1 VLYHQLQQKISCE
14 RKVREVGLCKTVNTK
29 LNRFQT
35 YQQPS
40 KTLIKT
46 MKKLEI
52 YEPAM
57 CCSTGV
63 CGVDVDPLLVQF
75 VADLQWLAGQGVE
88 VARHN
93 LSQEPQAFAS
103 NPDVVKEMEAGM
115 DRLPIMVVDG
125 HVVST
130 GVYLSRRQMATKLG
144 LAENQLNPEP
154 HIKINESG
162 CCKPSSGCC

>member
-1 VLYHQLQQKISCE
+1 MI
-14 RKVREVGLCKTVNTK
+14 
-29 LNRFQT
+29 
-35 YQQPS
+35 
-40 KTLIKT
+40 

-63 CGVDVDPLLVQF
+63 CGVDVDPILVQF

-103 NPDVVKEMEAGM
+103 NPDVLKEMETGM
-115 DRLPIMVVDG
+115 DRLPIMMVDG

-130 GVYLSRRQMATKLG
+130 GIYLTRDQLATKLG
-144 LAENQLNPEP
+144 LTDKSAKPQ
-154 HIKINESG
+154 INITESA

>member
-1 VLYHQLQQKISCE
+1 
-14 RKVREVGLCKTVNTK
+14 
-29 LNRFQT
+29 
-35 YQQPS
+35 
-40 KTLIKT
+40 

-52 YEPAM
+52 YEPAL

-63 CGVDVDPLLVQF
+63 CGVDVDPVLVQF
-75 VADLQWLAGQGVE
+75 VGDLHWLAEQGVE

-115 DRLPIMVVDG
+115 ERLPIMVVDG
-125 HVVST
+125 HIVST
-130 GVYLSRRQMATKLG
+130 GIYLTRGQLAAKLG
-144 LAENQLNPEP
+144 LEETQATP
-154 HIKINESG
+154 HIEIAGSG

>member
-1 VLYHQLQQKISCE
+1 
-14 RKVREVGLCKTVNTK
+14 
-29 LNRFQT
+29 
-35 YQQPS
+35 
-40 KTLIKT
+40 

-63 CGVDVDPLLVQF
+63 CGVDVDPALVQF
-75 VADLQWLAGQGVE
+75 VADLQWVAEQGVE

-93 LSQEPQAFAS
+93 LSQEPQAFAT
-103 NPDVVKEMEAGM
+103 NADVVKAMEAGM
-115 DRLPIMVVDG
+115 DRLPVMVVDG

-130 GVYLSRRQMATKLG
+130 GIYLTRDQLATKLG
-144 LAENQLNPEP
+144 LADKSAKPQ
-154 HIKINESG
+154 INITESG

>member
-1 VLYHQLQQKISCE
+1 
-14 RKVREVGLCKTVNTK
+14 
-29 LNRFQT
+29 
-35 YQQPS
+35 
-40 KTLIKT
+40 

-63 CGVDVDPLLVQF
+63 CGVDVDPVLVQF
-75 VADLQWLAGQGVE
+75 VADLQWLAEQGVE

-93 LSQEPQAFAS
+93 LSQDPQAFAS
-103 NPDVVKEMEAGM
+103 NPNVVKEMEAGM
-115 DRLPIMVVDG
+115 DRLPILVVDG

-130 GVYLSRRQMATKLG
+130 GIYPTRDQLATKLG
-144 LAENQLNPEP
+144 LAHYDALAKPR
-154 HIKINESG
+154 INISESG